1 MHRNLN
7 CFLFSGE
14 AAVRG
19 RVWFSRSVRIIKK
32 QEEYRRRKRGGRR
45 MCRTVETG
53 GGCHCLLPQRCKRLA
68 KLLNALFLFFL
79 QNLGFFL
86 QMQMLSISQQSFSD
100 GSHWFDLRRDGF
112 AGGQRFRFTPKVEDY
127 SRRTQVKF

>member
-1 MHRNLN
+1 MGTCLVQSVSQDHQETRAASPQEARWSSNVPDSGDRRWMSLPPSSEVQKIGKTFK
-7 CFLFSGE
+7 CFAS
-14 AAVRG
+14 
-19 RVWFSRSVRIIKK
+19 
-32 QEEYRRRKRGGRR
+32 
-45 MCRTVETG
+45 
-53 GGCHCLLPQRCKRLA
+53 
-68 KLLNALFLFFL
+68 FFL

>member
-1 MHRNLN
+1 MHRNLH

-32 QEEYRRRKRGGRR
+32 QEQHRRRKRGGRR

-68 KLLNALFLFFL
+68 KLLNALLLFFAKPWIFFANANAFNQSTIFLRWVSLVRSQTRWLRWRAEVQVHSQGGGL
-79 QNLGFFL
+79 Q
-86 QMQMLSISQQSFSD
+86 
-100 GSHWFDLRRDGF
+100 
-112 AGGQRFRFTPKVEDY
+112 
-127 SRRTQVKF
+127 